1 MKSDSFSLK
10 HKSLSLLTILFGHK
24 ISGSDDKGIPIWKS
38 YSPSILNN
46 KTIYFACAAGQSVFS
61 SRLDKSS
68 YLPVPLL
75 LIVLNDNQK
84 YKVI

>member
-1 MKSDSFSLK
+1 MIKEFQ
-10 HKSLSLLTILFGHK
+10 
-24 ISGSDDKGIPIWKS
+24 SGKAIPLVF
-38 YSPSILNN
+38 YVNN
-46 KTIYFACAAGQSVFS
+46 KTIYFACAAGQSIFS